1 MKLQKIIGLLLII
14 QVLLFTGCMKQK
26 ILREQEQLQINNFI
40 ADLGLYFE
48 QTPNGVYY
56 HIDSLGKGKCVAPDE
71 TVLLVYTGYNLDDN
85 KKIFAKNDSLYVRVN
100 NPLLLEGWREIFLMF
115 PRGTSG
121 KAIFPY
127 YDAYNSKQVTNI
139 PPYSTLYFEFHFE

>member
-1 MKLQKIIGLLLII
+1 MELRKTPAIFFIIITL
-14 QVLLFTGCMKQK
+14 VFSSCMKQK

-56 HIDSLGKGKCVAPDE
+56 HIDSLGKGKCVDPDG

-85 KKIFAKNDSLYVRVN
+85 KKVFATNDSLYVRVN

-127 YDAYNSKQVTNI
+127 YDAYDSKQVTNI